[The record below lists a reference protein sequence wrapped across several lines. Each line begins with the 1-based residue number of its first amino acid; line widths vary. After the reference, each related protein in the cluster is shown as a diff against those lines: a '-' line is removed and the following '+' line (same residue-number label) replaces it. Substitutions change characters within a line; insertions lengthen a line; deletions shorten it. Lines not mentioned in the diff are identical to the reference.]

1 MRKLYLLF
9 VVALALSLSSI
20 AFAKES
26 GEMHEAM
33 AELEMVDE
41 SGYHGKAH
49 LKDMGDGM
57 THVKVEIEGMS
68 GDMSMPAHIHMG
80 SMDNYDPKPK
90 YPLNN
95 VENGMSEST
104 VEVSLEE
111 LTSEEHVIAV
121 HMSNEDLTVVAVG
134 DIHKMESED
143 MESEDGQHEDEK
155 SEDEKSEDMHEDEQS
170 EDEKSEDMQHE
181 DEQSEDGQHED
192 MESEDEKSE
201 DGQHEDM
208 ESEDEKSEDGQ
219 HEDMQSED
227 EKSED
232 GQHEDEQQSEDMPE
246 DMPETGAG
254 GMADSR
260 NSAPVAGL
268 ALVSV
273 VLAAGTLLVTRARN
287 I

>member
-57 THVKVEIEGMS
+57 THVKVHIEGMS
-68 GDMSMPAHIHMG
+68 EDMSMPAHIHMG
-80 SMDNYDPKPK
+80 TMEEYGPPK
-90 YPLNN
+90 YALNN
-95 VENGMSEST
+95 VENGMSET
-104 VEVSLEE
+104 EVEVSLEE
-111 LTSEEHVIAV
+111 LTSEDHVIAV
-121 HMSNEDLTVVAVG
+121 HMSEEDLTVVAVG

-143 MESEDGQHEDEK
+143 EQSEDMQ

-170 EDEKSEDMQHE
+170 EDGK
-181 DEQSEDGQHED
+181 
-192 MESEDEKSE
+192 SEDEK
-201 DGQHEDM
+201 
-208 ESEDEKSEDGQ
+208 
-219 HEDMQSED
+219 
-227 EKSED
+227 
-232 GQHEDEQQSEDMPE
+232 SEDMPE

-260 NSAPVAGL
+260 SSSPVAGL
-268 ALVSV
+268 ALVGA
-273 VLAAGTLLVTRARN
+273 VLAAGTALVTRARG